1 MVPAPAEPAACGL
14 SAKSTR
20 EAAESQT
27 PRPRCLRV
35 RRARQSWSLNWSPET
50 PAVSLTSIC
59 VYSLL
64 PARTFRLKSL
74 RCFKWNLCIETCV
87 HTCTH
92 TQTLTCAEAAQAG
105 KQLED
110 KRRSTSWGLW
120 PTGTCSRV
128 TPSAYGK
135 PFSLPLHVTHRGLPT
150 HSSAPP
156 PGLPAAEPG
165 VQAALAPGGCLHPLA
180 AVCGFGFVLALF
192 LQNHRRG
199 HTGGGGSEAD
209 LPND

>member
-1 MVPAPAEPAACGL
+1 MEPELVSRDAGRQPHQRLCLLAFTSSNIPFKKPAL
-14 SAKSTR
+14 FQV
-20 EAAESQT
+20 ES
-27 PRPRCLRV
+27 
-35 RRARQSWSLNWSPET
+35 
-50 PAVSLTSIC
+50 
-59 VYSLL
+59 
-64 PARTFRLKSL
+64 
-74 RCFKWNLCIETCV
+74 V
-87 HTCTH
+87 HRDMHTYMHTH

-110 KRRSTSWGLW
+110 KRRSTLWGLW